1 MQKFLAIFLCFSFLL
16 GSPAEAAIFNGQNT
30 GGTRTKAK
38 AGLITVAPK
47 NVHQKTGSKEGGKKG
62 NTSNKKAVK
71 TKNNNKNLE
80 TGRCSPADLELL
92 ARLVHA
98 EAQGEPYEGQVAVAA
113 TVLNRTE
120 DPYYPDTI
128 TEVIYAYDHGYQYCP
143 VRNGAINNPADK
155 QAWDAVGEALAGRD
169 PTDGALSFY
178 NPAQT
183 DNAWIRSRP
192 HLKGIGNHV
201 FVK

>member
-1 MQKFLAIFLCFSFLL
+1 MLKKFLAIFLCFSFLL
-16 GSPAEAAIFNGQNT
+16 GSPAEAAIFNSQNT
-30 GGTRTKAK
+30 GAGTKANLATVAREKQK
-38 AGLITVAPK
+38 AGLKKDKEGTA
-47 NVHQKTGSKEGGKKG
+47 GSKKTVKKK
-62 NTSNKKAVK
+62 SH
-71 TKNNNKNLE
+71 NNSPKR
-80 TGRCSPADLELL
+80 GQCSPAELELL

-98 EAQGEPYEGQVAVAA
+98 EAQGEPYEGKIAVAA

-120 DPYYPDTI
+120 DPYYPDSI
-128 TEVIYAYDHGYQYCP
+128 AEVIYEYNHGYQYCP

-155 QAWDAVGEALAGRD
+155 QAWEAVGEALAGKD
-169 PTDGALSFY
+169 PTGGALSFY

-183 DNAWIRSRP
+183 NNSWIRGRP